1 MCISID
7 AHVTHHVVWQTE
19 GVLTGPDYSRA
30 VSSVGAGCSWKIK
43 DETIS
48 HH

>member
-7 AHVTHHVVWQTE
+7 AHVTEHVVWQTE
-19 GVLTGPDYSRA
+19 GVLTGPDSRA

-48 HH
+48 YH